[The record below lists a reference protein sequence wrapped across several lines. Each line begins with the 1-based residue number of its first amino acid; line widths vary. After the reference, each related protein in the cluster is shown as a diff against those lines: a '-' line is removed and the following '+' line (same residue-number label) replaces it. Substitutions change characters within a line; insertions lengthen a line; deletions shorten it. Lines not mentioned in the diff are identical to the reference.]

1 MFKGNWFKET
11 TNIPQ
16 QMKLSYLSNT
26 EEIHCVCR
34 IFGEDLLFV
43 LNETRAF
50 TLLSIMI
57 VESTLLS
64 KYVKHG

>member
-1 MFKGNWFKET
+1 
-11 TNIPQ
+11 
-16 QMKLSYLSNT
+16 MKLSYLSNT
-26 EEIHCVCR
+26 EEIHCACQ
-34 IFGEDLLFV
+34 IFGKDLLFV

>member
-1 MFKGNWFKET
+1 MLKGNWLINKCT
-11 TNIPQ
+11 AT
-16 QMKLSYLSNT
+16 KLSYLSNT
-26 EEIHCVCR
+26 EEIHCACR

-57 VESTLLS
+57 VESTFYFLS
-64 KYVKHG
+64 T